1 MLLLTFFKD
10 MSPANIIFEVDTFWN
25 IKELLLFLYAT

>member
-10 MSPANIIFEVDTFWN
+10 MSSANIIFEVDTFWN
-25 IKELLLFLYAT
+25 VKELLLFLYAT